1 MGVVEQSN
9 ERRAAQRTQSRA
21 AHEARKARGVERVA
35 APRGARVFARRVR
48 VQAYTTLVRRTRP
61 LRRDSSAPRDL
72 VRSPSRFRLVLL
84 FICDAH
90 NQHRPKKHRARRP
103 LVHLVFLRARPFVSH
118 SSSLSYLTAPDLGF
132 SFFYFF
138 VAFAFPFSFSFSFF
152 FVAFA
157 FPFSS
162 LSLFFFF
169 GSEQTRSPVIF
180 RGNERS
186 DAWVRAKLKQRVHLR
201 IYRRPKLD
209 EARKSLIVQR
219 VHFFFFSFLFSFF
232 FSFYFFLFFFFL
244 WVH

>member
-1 MGVVEQSN
+1 MGVVEQLN

-72 VRSPSRFRLVLL
+72 VRSPSRFRFVLL
-84 FICDAH
+84 FIRDAH

-103 LVHLVFLRARPFVSH
+103 LVHLFFLGLV
-118 SSSLSYLTAPDLGF
+118 LSFLLNSTGLALFSNSFCVAFAFPF

-138 VAFAFPFSFSFSFF
+138 VAFAFSFFLLLFFYFRRFRFSF

-157 FPFSS
+157 F
-162 LSLFFFF
+162 LFFW
-169 GSEQTRSPVIF
+169 I
-180 RGNERS
+180 
-186 DAWVRAKLKQRVHLR
+186 RANALTSYLSRQR
-201 IYRRPKLD
+201 
-209 EARKSLIVQR
+209 A
-219 VHFFFFSFLFSFF
+219 
-232 FSFYFFLFFFFL
+232 
-244 WVH
+244 